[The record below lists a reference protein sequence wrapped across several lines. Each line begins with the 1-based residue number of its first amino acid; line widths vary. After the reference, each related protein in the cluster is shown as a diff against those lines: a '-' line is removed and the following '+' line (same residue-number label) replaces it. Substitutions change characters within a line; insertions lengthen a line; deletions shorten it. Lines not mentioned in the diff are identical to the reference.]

1 MILVYFI
8 ILASLHMVCVTGS
21 KSAIKLESDIYIP
34 VILGYNYISE
44 SSFIAFLL
52 AVCRDVI
59 N

>member
-8 ILASLHMVCVTGS
+8 IPANLHMVCVTGS
-21 KSAIKLESDIYIP
+21 SAIKLESDIYIP
-34 VILGYNYISE
+34 IILGYNYISD

-52 AVCRDVI
+52 AVCSDVI